1 MPDVS
6 ENEFPKY
13 FNLDGEKLHRNI
25 INNVKF
31 TGFIEHADGTKF
43 WYLNGINHRIDGPA
57 IEYPDGT
64 KFWYIDNKQ
73 VTKLQ
78 CKLLHDLMKLKG
90 LK

>member
-1 MPDVS
+1 MPDVF

-43 WYLNGINHRIDGPA
+43 WY
-57 IEYPDGT
+57 
-64 KFWYIDNKQ
+64 IDNKQ